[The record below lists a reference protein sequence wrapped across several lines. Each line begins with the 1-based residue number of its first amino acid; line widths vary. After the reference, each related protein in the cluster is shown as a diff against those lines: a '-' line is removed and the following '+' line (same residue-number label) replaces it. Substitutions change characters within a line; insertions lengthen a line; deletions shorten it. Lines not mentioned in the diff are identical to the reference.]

1 MNKEQIEQL
10 IHELDQIIDRS
21 STIEGSFSSDIEAVD
36 SNFIKSAKN
45 LLHYI
50 ALRKFDIHTLQESLS
65 SMGLS
70 SLGRS
75 ESHVLF
81 SLIAVRNQLALAIN
95 GPMKNGPS
103 HCIGIKSSREN
114 LEHNTEMLLGK
125 SRDERSVRIMVTLP
139 EEAAVDYAYVKNL
152 LITGMDCAR
161 INCAHD
167 SKEVWI
173 RMIDNL
179 NRAKKETGIE
189 CKILMDLAG
198 IKLRTG
204 KVKEGPRV
212 IGIKTKR
219 DYFGKL
225 ISPAKIWMSD
235 SQQHSPK
242 DTHVFIPVS
251 LQWLSHIQPGDK
263 IYFQDKR
270 GKKRQFEIVFCD
282 RYGCKAELYK
292 RSYIESGTKLYLKD
306 KKRPIEPTQ
315 VGLLR
320 PIELPLILKNG
331 DLLLIHKAE
340 VAGENAKYDEK
351 GLLIEPAHVSCSS
364 PEIFTKVNLGEPIL
378 FNDGKIEGIISS
390 ATEDLL
396 VVKITFA
403 KPEGSLLGSDKGIN
417 LPQSDLGISGLT
429 QKDLDDLHFI
439 AHHADIVN
447 LSFANHPK
455 DVIYLL
461 DEIKK
466 LNAMHLSVM
475 LKIET
480 RKAVENLPLLLLA
493 IMRKYPAG
501 IMIARGDLA
510 IECGWEKLAEIQEEI
525 LWLCEAAHIPVVW
538 ATQVLEGMA
547 KKGSPSRAEIT
558 DAAMSQRADCVML
571 NKGPHILKA
580 IETLRNILQRMEKHQ
595 RKKTSILRNLKL
607 SDAFQD
613 KV

>member
-1 MNKEQIEQL
+1 MNHELIEEL
-10 IHELDQIIDRS
+10 IHKLDQIIERS
-21 STIEGSFSSDIEAVD
+21 ENIEASYSSEIEAVD

-45 LLHYI
+45 LLNYI
-50 ALRKFDIHTLQESLS
+50 ELRKFDIHTLQESLS
-65 SMGLS
+65 GLGLS

-95 GPMKNGPS
+95 APLKSEPP
-103 HCIGIKSSREN
+103 HRIGITSSRKI
-114 LEHNTEMLLGK
+114 LEQNTEALLGK
-125 SRDERSVRIMVTLP
+125 PRKERGVRIMVTLSK
-139 EEAAVDYAYVKNL
+139 EAAEDYAFVKNL

-173 RMIDNL
+173 RIIDNI

-189 CKILMDLAG
+189 CNILMDLAG

-204 KVKEGPRV
+204 KIKDGPRIV
-212 IGIKTKR
+212 RIKTKR
-219 DYFGKL
+219 DYVGKL
-225 ISPAKIWMSD
+225 ISPAKIWLSE
-235 SQQHSPK
+235 SQQNGPK

-251 LQWLSHIQPGDK
+251 LQWLRQVQPGDK

-270 GKKRQFEIVFCD
+270 GKKRQFEIVDCD
-282 RYGCKAELYK
+282 KNGCKAELYK
-292 RSYIESGTKLYLKD
+292 RSYVESGTKLFLKD
-306 KKRPIEPTQ
+306 KKRNLEPTE
-315 VGLLR
+315 VGLLT
-320 PIELPLILKNG
+320 PLALPLVLKKG
-331 DLLLIHKAE
+331 DLLLIHKAQ
-340 VAGENAKYDEK
+340 VPGENAKYDEH

-364 PEIFTKVNLGEPIL
+364 QEIFTKVKTGESIL

-396 VVKITFA
+396 VVKITVA
-403 KPEGSLLGSDKGIN
+403 KPEGSKLGSDKGIN

-439 AHHADIVN
+439 AQHANIVN
-447 LSFANHPK
+447 LSFANQPA
-455 DVIYLL
+455 DVLYLL

-466 LNAMHLSVM
+466 LNSLHLSVM

-493 IMRKYPAG
+493 LMRKYPAG

-538 ATQVLEGMA
+538 ATQVLESMA

-580 IETLRNILQRMEKHQ
+580 IEILSNILKRMEKHQ

-613 KV
+613 KP